1 MIKLL
6 KAGFFRL
13 KKDIIFYLF
22 IFLTIGMAGFM
33 LYRYYNNNIIFKN
46 TYLDEIVNEFI
57 IYIGFFIA
65 IFISIFVGKEH
76 SQGIIRNKIIVG
88 HSRIAIFL
96 SNLIISIVVSIFG
109 ELIYLII
116 VLLIGIPLFGQMKMT
131 LTQFLMTML
140 NTTLIIISFCT
151 IYNFIAML
159 CSDITLSAGICI
171 ILFIAMFIAQ
181 ASFALTA
188 NSNKYI
194 TSTFGDENGNS
205 HIISQEP
212 NPNYPGDEK
221 VKQARIFYL
230 AIPQG

>member
-159 CSDITLSAGICI
+159 CSDITLSTIICI
-171 ILFIAMFIAQ
+171 ILFIALFILQ
-181 ASFALTA
+181 EAL
-188 NSNKYI
+188 
-194 TSTFGDENGNS
+194 G
-205 HIISQEP
+205 
-212 NPNYPGDEK
+212 
-221 VKQARIFYL
+221 
-230 AIPQG
+230 